1 MALGCIN
8 VLSPEFL
15 DLKKQTGLNEH
26 ILAAKIQSWQDRNN
40 RELDEFPTADD
51 LEITTSKAPLT
62 EVKKGVSELFESNPE
77 LAEIGTEKQYSEYLD
92 NAVDNPSSILT
103 FSTQRKIDDE
113 KGLNKLLNIKDTTI
127 RGAGE
132 VTRGDKKE
140 IRVYDD
146 NIKYGDK
153 SRPFG
158 FNTDS
163 EINNYLVVVNTKNK
177 RTYTSSSSNLENSA
191 EILNKYNIPLE
202 ATEDI
207 LILNELREELKR
219 ALASKS
225 TAVKETHSKK
235 RQDLQQYKEEVFKR
249 FKEITPQNVNIILN
263 EIGVVKEL
271 KTYYLPKNSKDI
283 LVLGSKQDIQG
294 FKEFVS
300 KTPDIA
306 FSRTKDS
313 IENKLKIFFNQFG
326 FQYKEG
332 DSSTDLL
339 NKIIYTNKNDSSVFI
354 NNSVK
359 ALGQLVL
366 ANTNVDFHKVE
377 ALIEDTPEFKKL
389 LSDSSDYIKKTHK
402 FLKDGNR
409 IPMEEW
415 VSYIKEYNKIK
426 NQVLGKYI
434 KESLLDKNNST
445 ELHKVINDFIQW
457 FKDLFN
463 NAKSLKEVTDTL
475 VQQVLLNQK
484 EIVINSK
491 DLKNREQVTLNK
503 ALEETAHGKDIIKTF
518 GEFGLILTGSVS
530 AAEQG
535 TVFRKIGKLLH
546 DIDWVVPK
554 GFNKDFNKKLK
565 DTYPGSTLVRE
576 FDSPGY
582 YTQTYI
588 VPPKGHTIS
597 NLTFFKPEIHGKTK
611 YIASYDVLDKNGN
624 VVSNYRR
631 YYDVKPSG
639 KVVENREVYN
649 EGLKNVDKDLEAVSV
664 DFFQNKEDMK
674 YMPYTVDVEGV
685 KLQLSNWLSSFTQ
698 KLKYGRAKD
707 LLDYAAFI
715 PNDRIKSESKV
726 GQPIKVFRTSR
737 AKDGQK
743 EYDLDKKPKG
753 KSTETELIIDP
764 TRTLDITQAQES
776 GIANN
781 DMLVYEQILR
791 EAKYEYD
798 YLTSDTYKQMS
809 NMSPAENIGAIVKKK
824 ALEKGYEGIIQ
835 YKDPYASNVQAI
847 RNKGRKY
854 TKFGSV
860 NPNQIDLDDAK
871 EWLESRGIPFDMSE
885 QTIEIA
891 KGMPS
896 GTEGLFS
903 EGVIYL
909 SQYATKGTEYH
920 EAFHAV
926 FRMFLTDQQQ
936 DAILAESK
944 KQQPVTQQELDELEE
959 AGYFKI
965 GDDGKIYK
973 NIDLNA
979 KGKTVPT
986 IISKEEL
993 ERLILEERLAEQF
1006 RSYIIS
1012 NQKVKSNNSKIQ
1024 NFFDK
1029 LLKFIKYYFSNK
1041 MTIDRLFHN
1050 IETGRINKKNL
1061 NKRYASKG
1069 SAASFN
1075 RNDSKLYTKFDDGQI
1090 NNIVNDINSYFIM
1103 LNKVYP
1109 TDTPNQLYDIIRNK
1123 FKKTIFIKDGKPLTS
1138 KEVDLHI
1145 NNLKELLNDNQE
1157 ITPEFTEYM
1166 ENEKL
1171 KFFKNNVGSTL
1182 FFTNLFWEDAS
1193 ADYGNLEDRGIL
1205 YKAKIGLQRFGYKV
1219 YGDDVTIHEDQD
1231 VEEKIYDKS
1240 HLEENRKDTLSKD
1253 IKEFLTFI
1261 PVIELKKDENGNN
1274 VYTNKKGLLGNN
1286 IYYTFDEVYSN
1297 VSFSLTESKDYNE
1310 MMDKLEQR
1318 SKNFPEIQSVLT
1330 ELKAK
1335 KSDEEFKSKFY
1346 AAMANTYNN
1355 FIGAIE
1361 EVITNKEGTKMGVRV
1376 RYYNS
1381 NLNNAEKKLLKRW
1394 KNNSRASDGKGLLIN
1409 SDENETIINE
1419 EILDKLNDTS
1429 EDSIG
1434 NVLMNYY
1441 NRKSRNPKKIPT
1453 EEEIDAITEFA
1464 NLLGMDIPRETF
1476 ELAFNNGIIINNEEV
1491 KAYDLFGYLT
1501 GGPSSIPSS
1510 LKLQLYENEGSGN
1523 PVATMIKEDANGYIK
1538 DPYTEYLTIIKKF
1551 ALISASF
1558 EKNIHG
1564 SFINAANKSIHPIN
1578 LNTSLDRII
1587 TSIKTYDPKSTKFWD
1602 NWLREFKEDPFY
1614 MPSKGDREES
1624 QYDSLLISEILSSN
1638 SNFINNI
1645 IEISDFDAY
1654 KKRNE
1659 FVTKNTFDN
1668 LSSNLSLIHR
1678 LNAFGNNGSKKEML
1692 IVIPTLADRGRMIM
1706 MTIPRL
1712 SHEFINTSGYAF
1724 TNTRKLQDDN
1734 GSYSIMMRYVVQDI
1748 NDAQNAEKMTTKI
1761 KNYSTNYKFF
1771 RQLQF
1776 LNETEAGK
1784 KLMEYSLA
1792 NPNDQLT
1799 KPSSDLN
1806 KLMADVQSEI
1816 DKYVKNQIEEKL
1828 SEYKSEAG
1836 SSISA
1841 EALNMYD
1848 RVSGEKLTVGEKE
1861 TMFIKD
1867 YVVNTMIF
1875 KNEIQKITS
1884 GDPGLYK
1891 DSLKSNEEQISTI
1904 EDQSKRYGGLGTPGT
1919 EFRIQDTANSYGS
1932 KPTYTMGVIN
1942 DIFRKNEKLLESLDK
1957 IVTDKSVLDA
1967 YKNGNKS
1974 KGSNVADAMGLV
1986 TLDRYRHI
1994 AQGIGMWPDLQKE
2007 AYANYQKNGG
2017 RFVDNKGKQVKLK
2030 PLKTYSDGLYLK
2042 DFGNGVKKK
2051 VRILVKHSTFP
2062 LLAEFTKGT
2071 GFDNIRMRMEVTG
2084 VFEGKGLR
2092 PIDEI
2097 NMDSAIKSGLHND
2110 MDLELDNDGNPSV
2123 ESLSK
2128 MQGIELDTHFLRMP
2142 QIIPD
2147 TAKDSRIGSQFMKL
2161 LITNL
2166 KKNFDNPYVVG
2177 DTVITGK
2184 ELYEKY
2190 GKVIEL
2196 QLEMGVNKIFND
2208 LGIPK
2213 NENGEFQ
2220 LEDAFK
2226 SADKTVYMLKKIRK
2240 LLNNSIEEREL
2251 PDTYLK
2257 ALNIVKVEES
2267 NEKDYDFSSPLS
2279 MPAFAEKFVSILQ
2292 AASKRAFMKININGQ
2307 GLVQIAEIGTIK
2319 VDEDGSQGLQF
2330 IKGIEETVSSNELEK
2345 VLKYEDPE
2353 TKEKVFYEKIVKYNN
2368 QFFTIKKQKGDTTV
2382 IEKIVRAEIA
2392 MPWEFAEKLNLP
2404 KDENGNFDISNIP
2417 ENVLELIGY
2426 RIPTQGKNSMLP
2438 LKIVKILPKSMSKM
2452 IMVPA
2457 EITTQMGSDFDI
2469 DKLFTMIPNLNVKG
2483 TLKNGQEF
2491 DWFNTFKDEFVKKL
2505 PKSIKLTNRQISSLL
2520 KDTEYYLEIE
2530 GLNAEEET
2538 AVYGAAIEAKEK
2550 TKNALNNLKE
2560 WTIEKVKYDLNDL
2573 DSATKQGLEN
2583 AYIDLSAAM
2592 LTSPYH
2598 IDELLKTIDS
2608 PLAPELANFFKT
2620 IIPEYDAVLDANDVD
2635 TERKLEERNKS
2646 GSAGI
2651 GIWATS
2657 TTGQAGRQFTGV
2669 KIGIPYIIDGI
2680 KYQDLT
2686 ITEDNENNDIS
2697 YQLQQHLTISV
2708 DNAKDPVM
2716 LFLMDN
2722 AFTTGVRNSIISL
2735 GFADKSMKGDNLK
2748 KILQEKGID
2757 IKEFDNLFKSANG
2770 DSVVWA
2776 SFFLNQPIIRKL
2788 YKDYIDLEG
2797 TPGKLRMIAD
2807 KTMTAAM
2814 RNVLSKETETSKPRI
2829 NDYLEQDIPLNSKTL
2844 VENFDKSLDNKD
2856 IEFNKHQLK
2865 VLGLFIQLFDT
2876 GNDIAKLNKI
2886 INSDRMT
2893 DFNNPAGIE
2902 AHLNLIDYFE
2912 RKKVVTER
2920 VRGDGNLDLSEKIPT
2935 TKIISGA
2942 QTGIDQLGL
2951 EVGQSL
2957 GFLTGGT
2964 ATPGFV
2970 TEKGK
2975 DTSLSEKYNVK
2986 EISKELQSGK
2996 KGKEFYLPRT
3006 EENAKNSDGTVYFA
3020 TSKDSAGRIATE
3032 KFANKHGKPFIL
3044 NPTAGELRRWLIK
3057 NKIKTL
3063 NVAGNRESKLSNNE
3077 KEKFKNTLQKALGV
3091 QQQADVE
3098 METDAEY
3105 IPTRGIDDISSVLGK
3120 DGMGGEYP
3128 LANAYIKMINTAKS
3142 LTSKFFPYFENGL
3155 EITKSALANE
3165 LGIETLSIDQLKAV
3179 NKDSFMHMVSQ
3190 KQEGYVPSPFAP
3202 LFSKQWEDKLLTG
3215 DNNIAVQFRNL
3226 LTEINESDDT
3236 DSIRNLITPGTTEYK
3251 FFSKLDEHED
3261 NSLKDKTTTATLE
3274 GLRTMLRKTFHVTS
3288 AEKNMIRNLKRPKT
3302 IFLKA
3307 KKSSEFAS
3315 TDSKKTL
3322 KIGNVYYNVFYKG
3335 ERTVDS
3341 IKSTVD
3347 KIIETLALKKVNSKS
3362 IKVLT
3367 RNGRKRNFIG
3377 KTPVYIVEDSKG
3389 NKYRTTK
3396 SIKDFIEGK
3405 KMTSGKQK
3413 SMHVYSISK
3422 TENPEEIK
3430 SRLEETKE
3438 TDRYQHKT
3446 LSFDSSFAY
3455 SKEEKDAMTQGL
3467 LNMLTHENEKVRE
3480 FAKNLVYYHILS
3492 RGFDNGVNAFMDMI
3506 PNEVWN
3512 DPGMSL
3518 LYKKDEEGNLVQDPI
3533 SFNEYVREFQFDY
3546 FKDPKFFNK
3555 FIENFIV
3562 HRSSTPFMLKKVKT
3576 GKSEIEKLKNGKSI
3590 KFEGQFNKKLGLF
3603 PKFLKTL
3610 VDGKFV
3616 LLMRSSA
3623 SGETSDARYVLYK
3636 GTPDG
3641 KVSDMWRI
3649 QRYNIEKLKDK
3660 SKLTSNKDRDQD
3672 EDQNFICA
3680 F

>member
-1 MALGCIN
+1 M
-8 VLSPEFL
+8 
-15 DLKKQTGLNEH
+15 T
-26 ILAAKIQSWQDRNN
+26 W
-40 RELDEFPTADD
+40 
-51 LEITTSKAPLT
+51 
-62 EVKKGVSELFESNPE
+62 
-77 LAEIGTEKQYSEYLD
+77 
-92 NAVDNPSSILT
+92 
-103 FSTQRKIDDE
+103 
-113 KGLNKLLNIKDTTI
+113 
-127 RGAGE
+127 
-132 VTRGDKKE
+132 
-140 IRVYDD
+140 
-146 NIKYGDK
+146 
-153 SRPFG
+153 
-158 FNTDS
+158 
-163 EINNYLVVVNTKNK
+163 
-177 RTYTSSSSNLENSA
+177 
-191 EILNKYNIPLE
+191 
-202 ATEDI
+202 
-207 LILNELREELKR
+207 
-219 ALASKS
+219 
-225 TAVKETHSKK
+225 
-235 RQDLQQYKEEVFKR
+235 
-249 FKEITPQNVNIILN
+249 
-263 EIGVVKEL
+263 
-271 KTYYLPKNSKDI
+271 
-283 LVLGSKQDIQG
+283 
-294 FKEFVS
+294 
-300 KTPDIA
+300 
-306 FSRTKDS
+306 
-313 IENKLKIFFNQFG
+313 
-326 FQYKEG
+326 
-332 DSSTDLL
+332 
-339 NKIIYTNKNDSSVFI
+339 
-354 NNSVK
+354 
-359 ALGQLVL
+359 
-366 ANTNVDFHKVE
+366 
-377 ALIEDTPEFKKL
+377 
-389 LSDSSDYIKKTHK
+389 
-402 FLKDGNR
+402 
-409 IPMEEW
+409 
-415 VSYIKEYNKIK
+415 
-426 NQVLGKYI
+426 
-434 KESLLDKNNST
+434 
-445 ELHKVINDFIQW
+445 
-457 FKDLFN
+457 
-463 NAKSLKEVTDTL
+463 
-475 VQQVLLNQK
+475 
-484 EIVINSK
+484 
-491 DLKNREQVTLNK
+491 
-503 ALEETAHGKDIIKTF
+503 
-518 GEFGLILTGSVS
+518 
-530 AAEQG
+530 
-535 TVFRKIGKLLH
+535 
-546 DIDWVVPK
+546 
-554 GFNKDFNKKLK
+554 
-565 DTYPGSTLVRE
+565 
-576 FDSPGY
+576 
-582 YTQTYI
+582 
-588 VPPKGHTIS
+588 
-597 NLTFFKPEIHGKTK
+597 
-611 YIASYDVLDKNGN
+611 
-624 VVSNYRR
+624 
-631 YYDVKPSG
+631 
-639 KVVENREVYN
+639 
-649 EGLKNVDKDLEAVSV
+649 
-664 DFFQNKEDMK
+664 
-674 YMPYTVDVEGV
+674 
-685 KLQLSNWLSSFTQ
+685 
-698 KLKYGRAKD
+698 
-707 LLDYAAFI
+707 
-715 PNDRIKSESKV
+715 
-726 GQPIKVFRTSR
+726 
-737 AKDGQK
+737 
-743 EYDLDKKPKG
+743 
-753 KSTETELIIDP
+753 LIIDP

-776 GIANN
+776 GISNN

-798 YLTSDTYKQMS
+798 YLTSNTYKQIS

-903 EGVIYL
+903 EGVVYL

-1012 NQKVKSNNSKIQ
+1012 NQKVKSSNSKIQ

-1050 IETGRINKKNL
+1050 IETGRVNKKNL

-1145 NNLKELLNDNQE
+1145 NNLKELLDDNQE

-1219 YGDDVTIHEDQD
+1219 YGDDVTIHEDED

-1335 KSDEEFKSKFY
+1335 KSNEEFKSKFY

-1361 EVITNKEGTKMGVRV
+1361 EVMTNKEGTKIGVRV

-1394 KNNSRASDGKGLLIN
+1394 KNNSRSSDGKGLLIN

-1441 NRKSRNPKKIPT
+1441 NRRSRNQKKIPT

-1476 ELAFNNGIIINNEEV
+1476 ELAFNNGIIINNKEV

-1510 LKLQLYENEGSGN
+1510 LELQLYESEGSGN

-1578 LNTSLDRII
+1578 SNTSLDRII
-1587 TSIKTYDPKSTKFWD
+1587 TSIKTYDPRSTKFWD

-1614 MPSKGDREES
+1614 MPSKGAREES
-1624 QYDSLLISEILSSN
+1624 KYDSLLISEILSSN
-1638 SNFINNI
+1638 SNAINNI

-1678 LNAFGNNGSKKEML
+1678 LNAFGNNGAKREML

-1891 DSLKSNEEQISTI
+1891 NTSKNSEQISTI

-1932 KPTYTMGVIN
+1932 KPTYFMGVIN

-1967 YKNGNKS
+1967 YKNANKS

-1986 TLDRYRHI
+1986 TLDRYKHI
-1994 AQGIGMWPDLQKE
+1994 AEGIGMWSDPQKE
-2007 AYANYQKNGG
+2007 AYVNYQKNGG

-2071 GFDNIRMRMEVTG
+2071 GFDNIRMRMEVSG
-2084 VFEGKGLR
+2084 EFEGKGLR

-2097 NMDSAIKSGLHND
+2097 NMDSAIKSGLHNAI
-2110 MDLELDNDGNPSV
+2110 DLELDNDGNPSV

-2128 MQGIELDTHFLRMP
+2128 MQEIELDTHFLRMP

-2213 NENGEFQ
+2213 DEDGEFE

-2226 SADKTVYMLKKIRK
+2226 SDDKTVYMLKKIRK

-2279 MPAFAEKFVSILQ
+2279 MPAFAEKFANILQ

-2319 VDEDGSQGLQF
+2319 ADEDGSQGLQF

-2353 TKEKVFYEKIVKYNN
+2353 TKEKVFYEKIVKYND

-2382 IEKIVRAEIA
+2382 IERIVRAEIA

-2550 TKNALNNLKE
+2550 TKNALNNLKD
-2560 WTIEKVKYDLNDL
+2560 WTIEKVKYDINDL
-2573 DSATKQGLEN
+2573 ENATKQGLEN
-2583 AYIDLSAAM
+2583 AYMDLSAAM
-2592 LTSPYH
+2592 LTSSYH
-2598 IDELLKTIDS
+2598 IDEVLKTIDS
-2608 PLAPELANFFKT
+2608 DLAPELANFFKT
-2620 IIPEYDAVLDANDVD
+2620 TIPEYDAVLDANDVD

-2646 GSAGI
+2646 ASAGI
-2651 GIWATS
+2651 GIWATA
-2657 TTGQAGRQFTGV
+2657 TTGQAGRQFTGI

-2680 KYQDLT
+2680 KYQNLT

-2722 AFTTGVRNSIISL
+2722 AFTSGVRNSIISL

-2748 KILQEKGID
+2748 KILQEKEID

-2814 RNVLSKETETSKPRI
+2814 RNVLSKETGTSKPRI
-2829 NDYLEQDIPLNSKTL
+2829 NDYLEQDIPLNSETL
-2844 VENFDKSLDNKD
+2844 AENFDKSLDNKD

-2876 GNDIAKLNKI
+2876 GNDVAKVNKI

-2912 RKKVVTER
+2912 RKKVIIER

-2957 GFLTGGT
+2957 GFSTGGT

-2970 TEKGK
+2970 TDKGK
-2975 DTSLSEKYNVK
+2975 DTSLNEKYNVK

-3032 KFANKHGKPFIL
+3032 RFANKHGKPFIL
-3044 NPTAGELRRWLIK
+3044 NPTSGELRRWLIK
-3057 NKIKTL
+3057 NEIKTL
-3063 NVAGNRESKLSNNE
+3063 NVAGNRESKLSSNE
-3077 KEKFKNTLQKALGV
+3077 KEKFKNTLQKALSAQLQPGV
-3091 QQQADVE
+3091 EMQADV
-3098 METDAEY
+3098 EY
-3105 IPTRGIDDISSVLGK
+3105 IPTRGIDDISSILGK

-3128 LANAYIKMINTAKS
+3128 IANAYIKMINTAKS

-3179 NKDSFMHMVSQ
+3179 NKDSFIHMVSQ

-3215 DNNIAVQFRNL
+3215 DDNIAVQFRNL

-3274 GLRTMLRKTFHVTS
+3274 GLRTMLRKTFHITS

-3322 KIGNVYYNVFYKG
+3322 KIGNVYYNIFYKG

-3341 IKSTVD
+3341 INSTVD
-3347 KIIETLALKKVNSKS
+3347 KIIETLALKKVDNKS

-3422 TENPEEIK
+3422 TENVDEIK

-3467 LNMLTHENEKVRE
+3467 SNMLTHENEKVRE

-3576 GKSEIEKLKNGKSI
+3576 SKSEIEKLKNGKSI

-3623 SGETSDARYVLYK
+3623 SGETSDARYVLYN

>member
-40 RELDEFPTADD
+40 RELDEFPTADELGYIARYNFSSDIDTNTINYNLKVIDTLIEIAKNRKTIRLNTKDKPYIEENLIKALASSVPKAQIKMVFDKLREKGVTSMSIDQLITD
-51 LEITTSKAPLT
+51 LLAENTFVVEVNTAKQALGRYADKFTYNGFEYDRKYATYYKDETEIPKFEYDKALNLYNNAQGDPTQHYSNLTVPGGTNYTENEIATPGITPNIKGHGNFSTDQGIGWFRSDEQSSIIIKSFENVVKFHLKNNGPEEIAMDIEVSFEKKGNKWFETFEDDTREISETEARKAWNKNQKLITIADSGVGSKTRRILEVQSDLFQKGRDKKILT
-62 EVKKGVSELFESNPE
+62 GKSSNVEGGPKQKDLKIKVVKDDLGYILEYEDGSNYPMAYSGQSKRDLQKIADEHNNISKNQFLQLLNKDGKWIQFFIQSIVQDSVKKGYEKVLFPTGNTAAKVEGHQAIADDIKRLDDEIKELKKVKPLKGRVTLEYIGEEGVETKVFNSAKEASKYQIQNSGWE
-77 LAEIGTEKQYSEYLD
+77 IQGGEMGLSLLADNSIKIERLEKEKQEMK
-92 NAVDNPSSILT
+92 
-103 FSTQRKIDDE
+103 TQGLE
-113 KGLNKLLNIKDTTI
+113 KLKPVEAFYTNRVTNILNKLYNVKQITDEHGNTWN
-127 RGAGE
+127 E
-132 VTRGDKKE
+132 VTLGKE
-140 IRVYDD
+140 Q
-146 NIKYGDK
+146 
-153 SRPFG
+153 
-158 FNTDS
+158 
-163 EINNYLVVVNTKNK
+163 
-177 RTYTSSSSNLENSA
+177 
-191 EILNKYNIPLE
+191 
-202 ATEDI
+202 
-207 LILNELREELKR
+207 
-219 ALASKS
+219 LA
-225 TAVKETHSKK
+225 
-235 RQDLQQYKEEVFKR
+235 
-249 FKEITPQNVNIILN
+249 
-263 EIGVVKEL
+263 
-271 KTYYLPKNSKDI
+271 
-283 LVLGSKQDIQG
+283 
-294 FKEFVS
+294 
-300 KTPDIA
+300 DIA
-306 FSRTKDS
+306 FSRTK
-313 IENKLKIFFNQFG
+313 
-326 FQYKEG
+326 
-332 DSSTDLL
+332 
-339 NKIIYTNKNDSSVFI
+339 
-354 NNSVK
+354 
-359 ALGQLVL
+359 
-366 ANTNVDFHKVE
+366 
-377 ALIEDTPEFKKL
+377 
-389 LSDSSDYIKKTHK
+389 
-402 FLKDGNR
+402 
-409 IPMEEW
+409 
-415 VSYIKEYNKIK
+415 
-426 NQVLGKYI
+426 
-434 KESLLDKNNST
+434 ESLIPETKT
-445 ELHKVINDFIQW
+445 
-457 FKDLFN
+457 
-463 NAKSLKEVTDTL
+463 AK
-475 VQQVLLNQK
+475 
-484 EIVINSK
+484 
-491 DLKNREQVTLNK
+491 
-503 ALEETAHGKDIIKTF
+503 
-518 GEFGLILTGSVS
+518 
-530 AAEQG
+530 
-535 TVFRKIGKLLH
+535 
-546 DIDWVVPK
+546 
-554 GFNKDFNKKLK
+554 
-565 DTYPGSTLVRE
+565 
-576 FDSPGY
+576 
-582 YTQTYI
+582 
-588 VPPKGHTIS
+588 
-597 NLTFFKPEIHGKTK
+597 
-611 YIASYDVLDKNGN
+611 
-624 VVSNYRR
+624 
-631 YYDVKPSG
+631 
-639 KVVENREVYN
+639 
-649 EGLKNVDKDLEAVSV
+649 
-664 DFFQNKEDMK
+664 
-674 YMPYTVDVEGV
+674 
-685 KLQLSNWLSSFTQ
+685 
-698 KLKYGRAKD
+698 
-707 LLDYAAFI
+707 
-715 PNDRIKSESKV
+715 
-726 GQPIKVFRTSR
+726 PIKVFRTSR

-903 EGVIYL
+903 EGVVYL
-909 SQYATKGTEYH
+909 SKYATKGTEYH

-979 KGKTVPT
+979 KGKKVPT

-1012 NQKVKSNNSKIQ
+1012 NQKVKSSNSKIQ

-1050 IETGRINKKNL
+1050 IETGRVNKKNL

-1145 NNLKELLNDNQE
+1145 NNLKELLDDNQE

-1219 YGDDVTIHEDQD
+1219 YGDDVTIHEDED

-1335 KSDEEFKSKFY
+1335 KSNEEFKSKFY

-1394 KNNSRASDGKGLLIN
+1394 KNNSRSSDGKGLLIN

-1441 NRKSRNPKKIPT
+1441 NRRSRNQKKIPT

-1501 GGPSSIPSS
+1501 GGPSSIPST
-1510 LKLQLYENEGSGN
+1510 LKLQLYESEGSGN

-1578 LNTSLDRII
+1578 SNTSLDRII
-1587 TSIKTYDPKSTKFWD
+1587 TSIKTYDPRSTKFWD

-1614 MPSKGDREES
+1614 MPSKGDRKES
-1624 QYDSLLISEILSSN
+1624 KYDSLLISEILSSN
-1638 SNFINNI
+1638 SNAINNI

-1712 SHEFINTSGYAF
+1712 SHEFINTEGYAF

-1891 DSLKSNEEQISTI
+1891 NTSKNSEQISTI

-1932 KPTYTMGVIN
+1932 KSTYFIGVIN

-1994 AQGIGMWPDLQKE
+1994 AQGIGMWSDPQKE

-2071 GFDNIRMRMEVTG
+2071 GFDNIRMRMEVSG
-2084 VFEGKGLR
+2084 EFEGKDLR
-2092 PIDEI
+2092 PIAEI

-2166 KKNFDNPYVVG
+2166 EKNFDNPYVVG

-2213 NENGEFQ
+2213 DENGEFQ

-2279 MPAFAEKFVSILQ
+2279 MPAFAEKFASILQ

-2319 VDEDGSQGLQF
+2319 TDEDGSQGLQF

-2368 QFFTIKKQKGDTTV
+2368 QFFTIKKQKGNNTV

-2469 DKLFTMIPNLNVKG
+2469 DKLFTMIPNLNIKG

-2550 TKNALNNLKE
+2550 TKNALNNLKD
-2560 WTIEKVKYDLNDL
+2560 WTIEKVKYDINDL
-2573 DSATKQGLEN
+2573 ENATKQGLEN
-2583 AYIDLSAAM
+2583 AYMDLSAAM

-2651 GIWATS
+2651 GIWATA
-2657 TTGQAGRQFTGV
+2657 TTGQAGRQFTGI

-2686 ITEDNENNDIS
+2686 ITEDNEGNDIS

-2735 GFADKSMKGDNLK
+2735 GFANESMKGDNLK

-2814 RNVLSKETETSKPRI
+2814 RNVLSKETGTSKPRI
-2829 NDYLEQDIPLNSKTL
+2829 NDYLEQDIPLNSETL

-2876 GNDIAKLNKI
+2876 GNDVAKVNKI

-2912 RKKVVTER
+2912 RKKVIIER

-2957 GFLTGGT
+2957 GFSTGGT

-2975 DTSLSEKYNVK
+2975 DTSLNEKYNVK

-3032 KFANKHGKPFIL
+3032 RFANKHGKPFIL
-3044 NPTAGELRRWLIK
+3044 NPTSGELRRWLIK
-3057 NKIKTL
+3057 NEIKTL
-3063 NVAGNRESKLSNNE
+3063 NVAGNRESKLSSNE
-3077 KEKFKNTLQKALGV
+3077 KEKFKNTLQKALGAKKTKQTTFSKEIEKYINSIYPYWIGKKENKLLLASEFTSLGLLSKEESSIKDRITNGQDAKATLEEIKQGKNPFNSAEELEESIPNILYNIISGKLAEDGVSESDMYKNIFGTV
-3091 QQQADVE
+3091 QPQARIEMQADV
-3098 METDAEY
+3098 EY
-3105 IPTRGIDDISSVLGK
+3105 IPTRGIDDISSILGK

-3128 LANAYIKMINTAKS
+3128 IANAYIKMINTTKS

-3215 DNNIAVQFRNL
+3215 DDNIAVQFRNL

-3274 GLRTMLRKTFHVTS
+3274 GLRTMLRKTFHITS

-3347 KIIETLALKKVNSKS
+3347 KIIETLALKKVDNKS

-3422 TENPEEIK
+3422 TENVDEIK

-3467 LNMLTHENEKVRE
+3467 LNMLTNENEKVRE

-3546 FKDPKFFNK
+3546 FKDPKFFNN

-3576 GKSEIEKLKNGKSI
+3576 SKSEIEKLKNGKSI

-3623 SGETSDARYVLYK
+3623 SGQTSDARYVLYN